1 MRIGID
7 CRTILNPEAG
17 EKAGIGHYTYYL
29 VKHLLKV
36 DKKNDYV
43 LYFDYQFPEPHE
55 FTKHPRVTVRQ
66 FPFSRYK
73 HYLPFG
79 YSHLLVTAQLKRDH
93 LDVYHAPANI
103 IPLQY
108 KLPSVVTVHDL
119 AIYTHPEWFPDGQNF
134 SKKVLVPSSL
144 QRARKIIAVSRSTR
158 QEMIKLFDVA
168 PEKIEVVYEGFV
180 KDKKVSKQQM
190 QEVRNQYHLKS
201 NYVLFVGSIEP
212 RKNLP
217 ALIKAFDAIVNSN
230 WRKWKDW
237 QLVMAGAKGWKYNET
252 MQAIK
257 NAKCGSSIRYIGY
270 VSHEEK
276 MALMSGAQIFAFP
289 SLWEGFGLPVLEAF
303 GLGTPVLS
311 SAVSAIPEIAEGAA
325 VLVNPK
331 KQIDLQTGLKDLMT
345 DPTRRQELGALGK
358 VRAQGFSWEE
368 AARHTLR
375 IYEKV
380 AKNS

>member
-7 CRTILNPEAG
+7 CRTILNPESG

-36 DKKNDYV
+36 DKTNDYV
-43 LYFDYQFPEPHE
+43 LYVDYKFSPPQE
-55 FTKHPRVTVRQ
+55 FLNHPRVVIRQ

-73 HYLPFG
+73 RYLPFG
-79 YSHLLVTAQLKRDH
+79 YSHLLVSAELKRDK
-93 LDVYHAPANI
+93 LDIYHAPANI

-108 KLPSVVTVHDL
+108 KQPSVVTVHDL
-119 AIYTHPEWFPDGQNF
+119 AIYKHPEWFPDGQNF

-144 QRARKIIAVSRSTR
+144 QRARRIIAVSRST
-158 QEMIKLFDVA
+158 QTEISQLFDVER
-168 PEKIEVVYEGFV
+168 EKIDVVHEGFV
-180 KDKKVSKQQM
+180 KEKRVTKEQLQA
-190 QEVRNQYHLKS
+190 VRNRYHLAP
-201 NYVLFVGSIEP
+201 NYVFFVGSIEP

-217 ALIKAFDAIVNSN
+217 VLVKAFDAIINSN
-230 WRKWKDW
+230 WKKWKDW
-237 QLVMAGAKGWKYNET
+237 QLVIAGAKGWKYDQT

-276 MALMSGAQIFAFP
+276 VALMSGAQVFAFP

-303 GLGTPVLS
+303 GLGTAVLS
-311 SAVSAIPEIAEGAA
+311 SSLSAIPEIAEGAA

-331 KQIDLQTGLKDLMT
+331 KQAEVQAGLKELLT
-345 DPTRRQELGALGK
+345 DPARRQELGALGK

-375 IYEKV
+375 IYEK
-380 AKNS
+380 AR